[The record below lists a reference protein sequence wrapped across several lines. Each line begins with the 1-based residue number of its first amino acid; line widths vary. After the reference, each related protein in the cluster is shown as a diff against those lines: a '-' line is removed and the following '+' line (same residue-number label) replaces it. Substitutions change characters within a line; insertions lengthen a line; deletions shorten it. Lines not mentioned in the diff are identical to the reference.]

1 MLLTL
6 NFKALFK
13 NSNMT
18 AKNPFTM
25 PPVNRYTLFIF
36 MLAGAVIGLGIIT
49 LFVFTVDHPDP
60 AWPAYWRLRPLI
72 ITPLAAAAG
81 AAAVYL
87 FNLVMPKTGW
97 LKMVTIILSVIGFL
111 ISLWLGIVVGLDGTL
126 WN

>member
-1 MLLTL
+1 
-6 NFKALFK
+6 
-13 NSNMT
+13 MT
-18 AKNPFTM
+18 AKNPFTL

-49 LFVFTVDHPDP
+49 LFVFNVDDPDP
-60 AWPAYWRLRPLI
+60 AWPAYWRVRPLI

-97 LKMVTIILSVIGFL
+97 LKMVTIVLSLIGFL